1 MLPDYVECA
10 VVPTAAAARFLLMA
24 KCCLHKH
31 APLLVRWQFIP
42 SGLYVGQ
49 RSTVS
54 SETTST
60 PSSMPLSSGASL
72 MPTHWHS
79 WTRSWYAVAQ
89 LTTSICCSSGLIALL
104 LLPCRR
110 QTVRKR
116 RASCCRQPAGDIC
129 SRPGKWWEDGRRKVS
144 QLSCVRLPM
153 SSAKFRP
160 SKTIQTAGRAVQ
172 GVRASAQ
179 TTGTRTPAMNARA
192 HVALSLNHS

>member
-10 VVPTAAAARFLLMA
+10 VVPTAAAARFLLA
-24 KCCLHKH
+24 DKCCLRKH

-42 SGLYVGQ
+42 SGPFAGQ
-49 RSTVS
+49 HSTVS

-72 MPTHWHS
+72 MPTHLHS
-79 WTRSWYAVAQ
+79 WTRSWYAVAH
-89 LTTSICCSSGLIALL
+89 LTTSICCSPGLIALL

-129 SRPGKWWEDGRRKVS
+129 RQPGKWWEDAHHKVS
-144 QLSCVRLPM
+144 QRSCVRLLMYSVKCP
-153 SSAKFRP
+153 P
-160 SKTIQTAGRAVQ
+160 SRTTQTAGRAAQ
-172 GVRASAQ
+172 EARAFVQ
-179 TTGTRTPAMNARA
+179 TTGTRTAAMNARA